1 MRAGDLTETITIERA
16 STALD
21 ANRAPVETW
30 TLLATVRAGIVTAST
45 EEFMRGRGASSET
58 SIVFR
63 LRFMDDLSLADRV
76 IYCGDAYNIKDTR
89 ELGRARGL
97 DIRVERRGSTS

>member
-16 STALD
+16 TTSLD

-30 TLLATVRAGIVTAST
+30 APLATLRAGIVTAST
-45 EEFMRGRGASSET
+45 EEFMRGRGAASET

-63 LRFMDDLSLADRV
+63 IRFVDDLTLADRV
-76 IYCGDAYNIKDTR
+76 IYYGDTYNLKDMR

-97 DIRVERRGSTS
+97 DIRVERAGA

>member
-21 ANRAPVETW
+21 ANRSPTETW
-30 TLLATVRAGIVTAST
+30 APLAIVRAGIVTAST

-63 LRFMDDLSLADRV
+63 IRYLEDLTVADRV
-76 IYCGDAYNIKDTR
+76 NYDGDAYNIKDMR

-97 DIRVERRGSTS
+97 DIRVERAGA

>member
-16 STALD
+16 GTALD

-30 TLLATVRAGIVTAST
+30 APLATVRAGIVTAST

-63 LRFMDDLSLADRV
+63 LRFMEDLCLADRV
-76 IYCGDAYNIKDTR
+76 IYYGDAYNIKDLR

-97 DIRVERRGSTS
+97 DIRVERAGP

>member
-1 MRAGDLTETITIERA
+1 MRAGDLDQVITIERC
-16 STALD
+16 SMSLD

-30 TLLATVRAGIVTAST
+30 VPLATVRAGIVTASA
-45 EEFMRGRGASSET
+45 EEFMRGRGTTSQT

-63 LRFMDDLSLADRV
+63 VRYLNDLTLVDRV
-76 IYCGDAYNIKDTR
+76 IYYGDAYNIKDMR

-97 DIRVERRGSTS
+97 DIRVERVGQ

>member
-1 MRAGDLTETITIERA
+1 MRAGDLTETITIERS

-30 TLLATVRAGIVTAST
+30 APLATVCAGIVTAST
-45 EEFMRGRGASSET
+45 EEFMRGRGALSET

-63 LRFMDDLSLADRV
+63 LRFLENLTLADRV
-76 IYCGDAYNIKDTR
+76 VYYGDAYNIKDMR

-97 DIRVERRGSTS
+97 DIRVERSGT

>member
-1 MRAGDLTETITIERA
+1 MRAGDLTETITIERV
-16 STALD
+16 STVLD

-30 TLLATVRAGIVTAST
+30 VPLATVRAGIVTAST
-45 EEFMRGRGASSET
+45 EEFIRGRGAASET

-63 LRFMDDLSLADRV
+63 IRFVDDLTLADRV
-76 IYCGDAYNIKDTR
+76 IYYGEAYNLKDMR

-97 DIRVERRGSTS
+97 DIRVERAGP

>member
-1 MRAGDLTETITIERA
+1 MRAADLDQVIAIERC
-16 STALD
+16 STSLD
-21 ANRAPVETW
+21 ANRVPIETW
-30 TLLATVRAGIVTAST
+30 AALATVRAGIVTAST

-63 LRFMDDLSLADRV
+63 IRYLDDLTLADRV
-76 IYCGDAYNIKDTR
+76 IYYGDAYNIKDMR

-97 DIRVERRGSTS
+97 DIRVERAGA

>member
-1 MRAGDLTETITIERA
+1 MRAGDLIETITIERC
-16 STALD
+16 STSLD

-30 TLLATVRAGIVTAST
+30 APLATVRAGIVTAST
-45 EEFMRGRGASSET
+45 EEFVRGRGASSET

-63 LRFMDDLSLADRV
+63 IRFVDDLSLADRV
-76 IYCGDAYNIKDTR
+76 IYYGDAYNLKDMR

-97 DIRVERRGSTS
+97 DIRVERAGL

>member
-1 MRAGDLTETITIERA
+1 MRAGDLTETITLERCTT
-16 STALD
+16 SMD

-30 TLLATVRAGIVTAST
+30 ASLVTVRAGVVTAST
-45 EEFMRGRGASSET
+45 EEFIRGRGATSET

-63 LRFMDDLSLADRV
+63 IRYVDDLTLADRV
-76 IYCGDAYNIKDTR
+76 IYYGDAYNIKDMR

-97 DIRVERRGSTS
+97 DIRVERAGA

>member
-1 MRAGDLTETITIERA
+1 MRAGDLTETITIERP

-30 TLLATVRAGIVTAST
+30 APVTTVRAGIVTAST

-63 LRFMDDLSLADRV
+63 IRYLDDLTLADRV
-76 IYCGDAYNIKDTR
+76 IYYGDAYNIKDMR
-89 ELGRARGL
+89 ELGRARGI
-97 DIRVERRGSTS
+97 DIRVERVGQ